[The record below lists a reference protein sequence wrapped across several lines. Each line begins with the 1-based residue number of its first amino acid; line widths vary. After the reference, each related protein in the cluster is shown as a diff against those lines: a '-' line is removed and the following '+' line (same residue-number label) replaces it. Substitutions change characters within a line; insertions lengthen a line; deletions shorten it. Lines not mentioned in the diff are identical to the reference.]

1 MQFLCSSA
9 CMTQVTVRNIEDEW
23 VEMAKAEA
31 VARKVSMN
39 SILKE
44 AIARG
49 LGVELVKVSNGLEK
63 FAGCMPFE
71 SDEER
76 KEWDEHLAD
85 CARIDTEEWK

>member
-1 MQFLCSSA
+1 
-9 CMTQVTVRNIEDEW
+9 MTQVTVRNIEDEW

-31 VARKVSMN
+31 IARKVSMN
-39 SILKE
+39 SVLKE

-49 LGVELVKVSNGLEK
+49 LGVKMAKASNGLEK

-76 KEWDEHLAD
+76 KQWDEHLAD